1 MTICGESG
9 EVSSKTADSWK
20 ERLPEIVQ
28 GYKPEDVWEIGC
40 FWKALPGK
48 GFAQKRKVCHGGK
61 SSKVQL
67 AVAFFVNASGES
79 STGEPLYNNTLG
91 TQNFVHY
98 NEVSLSQRF
107 PVYFR

>member
-1 MTICGESG
+1 MAISGESG

-61 SSKVQL
+61 SSKVRL

-79 STGEPLYNNTLG
+79 STVEPLYND
-91 TQNFVHY
+91 HY
-98 NEVSLSQRF
+98 IHMG
-107 PVYFR
+107 